1 MKKLITGLAC
11 MALVCFAQAEEEEHK
26 HAISREKTLEFIG
39 AYFGSQLPFAGAD
52 LSEKDIEHLVK
63 GYKFGVSGEFDPAS
77 MEEFRHEIGHLMGD
91 LVQNSKAKKDVLMM
105 EKMSKLKV
113 PMDMEITRSNGEK
126 TSLAALAKG
135 QKALF
140 IDFWASWCGP
150 CMANM
155 PKLKTMAVDFK
166 KRNVTVIGMNTEDM
180 ATAAQIGKEQ
190 SIAFD
195 WLVEPE
201 DRPFSKML
209 KIDSIPR
216 AIILS
221 PEGKV
226 LYNGHPADAPAIEAV
241 FKKAGI

>member
-1 MKKLITGLAC
+1 MKKIITALTC
-11 MALVCFAQAEEEEHK
+11 LALVCISQAEEEEHK

-39 AYFGSQLPFAGAD
+39 SYFGSQLPFAGAE
-52 LSEKDIEHLVK
+52 LSEKDLEHLIK

-91 LVQNSKAKKDVLMM
+91 LVQAAKAKKDSMMM
-105 EKMSKLKV
+105 EKMSKLKI
-113 PMDMEITRSNGEK
+113 PMDMEIIRSNGEK
-126 TSLAALAKG
+126 TSLGALAKG

-140 IDFWASWCGP
+140 VDFWASWCGP

-166 KRNVTVIGMNTEDM
+166 KRGVTVIGMNTEDM
-180 ATAAQIGKEQ
+180 ATAAKIGKEQ

-201 DRPFSKML
+201 GRPFSKML
-209 KIDSIPR
+209 NIDSIPR
-216 AIILS
+216 AIIIS

-226 LYNGHPADAPAIEAV
+226 LYNGHPADAQAIESA
-241 FKKAGI
+241 FAKAGI

>member
-1 MKKLITGLAC
+1 MKKLFLSLAC
-11 MALVCFAQAEEEEHK
+11 MAMMCFVQAEEEEHK

-39 AYFGSQLPFAGAD
+39 AYFGSQLPFSGAK
-52 LSEKDIEHLVK
+52 LSEQDIEHLVK

-91 LVQNSKAKKDVLMM
+91 LVQAAKAKKEIMMM

-113 PMDMEITRSNGEK
+113 PMDLEVTRSNGEK
-126 TSLAALAKG
+126 TSLASLVKG

-140 IDFWASWCGP
+140 VDFWASWCGP

-155 PKLKTMAVDFK
+155 PKLKTMAVDLK
-166 KRNVTVIGMNTEDM
+166 KRGVTVIGMNTEDM

-201 DRPFSKML
+201 NRPFSQML
-209 KIDSIPR
+209 NIDSIPR
-216 AIILS
+216 AIIIS

-226 LYNGHPADAPAIEAV
+226 LYNGHPADAEAIEAA